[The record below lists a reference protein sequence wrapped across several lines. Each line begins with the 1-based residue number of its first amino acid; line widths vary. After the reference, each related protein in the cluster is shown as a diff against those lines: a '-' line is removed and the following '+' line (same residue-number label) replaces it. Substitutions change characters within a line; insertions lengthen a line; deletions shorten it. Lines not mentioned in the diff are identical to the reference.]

1 MWGYLWPLLLIV
13 GANVCYNLSTKLTP
27 SAVSPFASLSVTY
40 LVAALLSV
48 VLYFVFGGREFLTDL
63 KAVNWTAFVLSFS
76 VVSLEAGFMFLY
88 RAGWDISIGQFTA
101 SALLTVCLVI
111 IGIAFFKETVTVKQF
126 LGIALCLGGLVL
138 INLK

>member
-48 VLYFVFGGREFLTDL
+48 ALYFLFGGRELAADL
-63 KAVNWTAFVLSFS
+63 KALNWTAFALSFS
-76 VVSLEAGFMFLY
+76 VVGLEAGFMFLY
-88 RAGWDISIGQFTA
+88 RAGWNISVGQFTA
-101 SALLTVCLVI
+101 SALLTVCLII
-111 IGIAFFKETVTVKQF
+111 IGIVFFKETVTVKQL
-126 LGIALCLGGLVL
+126 LGVVLCIGGLVL